1 MKYLG
6 IDLGG
11 INVAA
16 AVVDEAGTILSRGK
30 IATPRT
36 GAEAVAAAM
45 AEAARQA
52 LTAGG
57 FTMDDIESVGIG

>member
-45 AEAARQA
+45 AARRPRRPA
-52 LTAGG
+52 
-57 FTMDDIESVGIG
+57 ERR